1 MDIINY
7 FKEYHGLIIENYDLS
22 VAFKEEVY
30 LKGDILLLPNNRS
43 KKIIFIESG
52 LLRLYYQNDDKDI
65 TFLFMDENSFSMPI
79 ESIFY
84 DQDSKYGLQVLE
96 DCKIRTILFE
106 DLERLMIK
114 FPDLEKISRK
124 ILIHA
129 LKITS
134 DKLYAIQFQTA
145 SQRYNYMIESYPNI
159 LLRAPLGQI
168 ASYLGI
174 TQQTLSVIRSSI

>member
-1 MDIINY
+1 M
-7 FKEYHGLIIENYDLS
+7 
-22 VAFKEEVY
+22 
-30 LKGDILLLPNNRS
+30 
-43 KKIIFIESG
+43 
-52 LLRLYYQNDDKDI
+52 
-65 TFLFMDENSFSMPI
+65 
-79 ESIFY
+79 
-84 DQDSKYGLQVLE
+84 QVLE